1 MKLKLLPL
9 EGVSPF
15 PSSAVKWKDE
25 VRNRKAWPLANLEK
39 GKFKVT

>member
-1 MKLKLLPL
+1 MKPKVLPL

-25 VRNRKAWPLANLEK
+25 VRNRKACQLTNLEK
-39 GKFKVT
+39 GKFKVA

>member
-1 MKLKLLPL
+1 MKPKVLPL

-25 VRNRKAWPLANLEK
+25 VRNRKSLPADESGK
-39 GKFKVT
+39 GKV